1 MTAGRSPITHRE
13 LIRLILT
20 ESSVICYKSIIHDLD
35 PIFVTVLLLLAAYHD
50 VATRSIPNR
59 LSVMLVACG
68 LASQAATGPSAV
80 VVSVVASILL
90 FCLLLVAHA
99 RSLLGGGDVKLMAAM
114 GCGLSLPELYRFI
127 MLTAVA
133 GGVLAGIHLSLRH
146 VVKWTGPTKV
156 RTRPTF
162 GLLRWWPR
170 NDGESRPR
178 LTPVWR
184 RHCLRWHRRGWP
196 PLPMV
201 SSYFTVRK
209 FAGRALPGIGWQQ
222 YQAYGPQRRK
232 RGSPEGSV
240 AATVGS
246 GS

>member
-1 MTAGRSPITHRE
+1 M
-13 LIRLILT
+13 
-20 ESSVICYKSIIHDLD
+20 
-35 PIFVTVLLLLAAYHD
+35 LLLLAAYHD

-68 LASQAATGPSAV
+68 LASSGGTGPSAV

-162 GLLRWWPR
+162 GLLRVVAAER
-170 NDGESRPR
+170 
-178 LTPVWR
+178 WR
-184 RHCLRWHRRGWP
+184 IARRGS
-196 PLPMV
+196 LPYGV
-201 SSYFTVRK
+201 
-209 FAGRALPGIGWQQ
+209 AIACGGI
-222 YQAYGPQRRK
+222 AVVGPRF
-232 RGSPEGSV
+232 PW
-240 AATVGS
+240 
-246 GS
+246 